1 VPARA
6 RGGERTTAGSL
17 GAGLAR
23 PDEEIDMAQDWNRGE
38 DRDDDRRREGDRGE
52 GRYQERYGG
61 RGYEQV
67 GQEQQGGWR
76 GPGEMPGYR
85 DAGRRGPQPFLQPS
99 SGGQVPG
106 EMRDWERDRGRQRD
120 HDPRDRDRDPRT
132 GRLGPLE
139 GRTAP
144 RTGPHAG
151 RGPRN
156 YRRPDARIH
165 EDLCER
171 ITADPWLDARDVEVE
186 VSEARVILRGAVPDR
201 AMKHRAEDLADG
213 VFGVADVDNQIR
225 VLRPGGARGGA
236 GDDPTRS
243 GERGEGRTASDPG
256 EPSEDRH

>member
-1 VPARA
+1 
-6 RGGERTTAGSL
+6 
-17 GAGLAR
+17 
-23 PDEEIDMAQDWNRGE
+23 MAADWNRQG
-38 DRDDDRRREGDRGE
+38 DRDDERRRARDEQRGE
-52 GRYQERYGG
+52 GGYEGQYGG

-85 DAGRRGPQPFLQPS
+85 EGGRRGQQAFLQPT

-106 EMRDWERDRGRQRD
+106 EMRDWERDQG
-120 HDPRDRDRDPRT
+120 RDRDRDPRT
-132 GRLGPLE
+132 SRVGPLE
-139 GRTAP
+139 GRPAP

-171 ITADPWLDARDVEVE
+171 ITADPWLDARDIEVE
-186 VSEARVILRGAVPDR
+186 VTEARVILRGAVPDR

-213 VFGVADVDNQIR
+213 IFGVADVDNQIR
-225 VLRPGGARGGA
+225 VQRPGGARGRA
-236 GDDPTRS
+236 GDDAARS
-243 GERGEGRTASDPG
+243 AAPDESRVSGDPG
-256 EPSEDRH
+256 DTGDTGEDRH

>member
-1 VPARA
+1 
-6 RGGERTTAGSL
+6 
-17 GAGLAR
+17 
-23 PDEEIDMAQDWNRGE
+23 MAADWNRQG
-38 DRDDDRRREGDRGE
+38 DRDDERRRAREEEPEDRHAG
-52 GRYQERYGG
+52 QYGG

-67 GQEQQGGWR
+67 GQEQQEGWR

-85 DAGRRGPQPFLQPS
+85 EGSRRGQQAFLQPS

-106 EMRDWERDRGRQRD
+106 EMRDWDRDPRSRQRD

-139 GRTAP
+139 GRPAP

-171 ITADPWLDARDVEVE
+171 ITADPWLDARDIEVE
-186 VSEARVILRGAVPDR
+186 VTEARVILRGAVPDR

-213 VFGVADVDNQIR
+213 IFGVADVDNQIR
-225 VLRPGGARGGA
+225 VQRPGGARGRA
-236 GDDPTRS
+236 GEDAVRPPARDESPVS
-243 GERGEGRTASDPG
+243 GDPG
-256 EPSEDRH
+256 EDRH

>member
-1 VPARA
+1 
-6 RGGERTTAGSL
+6 
-17 GAGLAR
+17 
-23 PDEEIDMAQDWNRGE
+23 MAADWNRQG
-38 DRDDDRRREGDRGE
+38 DRDDERRRAREQERGE
-52 GRYQERYGG
+52 GRYVGEDRYKGQYGG

-85 DAGRRGPQPFLQPS
+85 EGGGRGQQAFLQPT

-106 EMRDWERDRGRQRD
+106 EMRDWERDR
-120 HDPRDRDRDPRT
+120 DPST
-132 GRLGPLE
+132 SRLGPLE
-139 GRTAP
+139 GRPAP

-171 ITADPWLDARDVEVE
+171 ITADPWLDARDIEVE
-186 VSEARVILRGAVPDR
+186 VTEARVILRGAVPDR

-213 VFGVADVDNQIR
+213 IFGVSDVDNQIR
-225 VLRPGGARGGA
+225 VQRPGGARGRA
-236 GDDPTRS
+236 GDDAA
-243 GERGEGRTASDPG
+243 RTAAPDESRGSGGSAEDP
-256 EPSEDRH
+256 H

>member
-1 VPARA
+1 
-6 RGGERTTAGSL
+6 
-17 GAGLAR
+17 
-23 PDEEIDMAQDWNRGE
+23 MAADWNRGG
-38 DRDDDRRREGDRGE
+38 DRDEDRRRAREDERGE
-52 GRYQERYGG
+52 ERYEGQYGG

-85 DAGRRGPQPFLQPS
+85 DAGRRGTQPFLQPT

-106 EMRDWERDRGRQRD
+106 EMRDWERDPRARPRD

-139 GRTAP
+139 GRTTP

-171 ITADPWLDARDVEVE
+171 ITADPWLDARDIEVE
-186 VSEARVILRGAVPDR
+186 VTEARVVLRGAVPDR

-213 VFGVADVDNQIR
+213 IFGVTDVDNQIR
-225 VLRPGGARGGA
+225 VQRPGGARGRAADEPPRSAAPEEGRASGDA
-236 GDDPTRS
+236 GD
-243 GERGEGRTASDPG
+243 RGD
-256 EPSEDRH
+256 DRH